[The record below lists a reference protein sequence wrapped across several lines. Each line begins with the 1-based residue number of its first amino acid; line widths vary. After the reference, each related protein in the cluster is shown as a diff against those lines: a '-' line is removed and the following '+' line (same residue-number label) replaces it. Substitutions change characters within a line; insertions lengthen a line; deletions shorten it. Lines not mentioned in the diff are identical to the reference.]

1 MSRKIIVAMAAV
13 FLCGY
18 LFADLLLEQI
28 SPTYNRG
35 NSSSYYTTN
44 SYLEGAYITI
54 TNCIIYSSSDNTATQ
69 DLTNLGG
76 YFTVGNTRTS
86 SNYNWTAQGAS
97 TGTVT
102 ATIRMPTNGLLDCGV
117 WLTLT
122 NATGQ
127 SYTYPG
133 ETRLYLRTPFK

>member
-1 MSRKIIVAMAAV
+1 MNRKMIAIAAAV
-13 FLCGY
+13 FACGY

-28 SPTYNRG
+28 SPSYNRG
-35 NSSSYYTTN
+35 DASSYYTTN
-44 SYLEGAYITI
+44 SYLEGTYITI
-54 TNCIIYSSSDNTATQ
+54 TNCIAYSSVGNTATQ
-69 DLTNLGG
+69 DLSGLGG
-76 YFTVGNTRTS
+76 YFTVGNTRSS
-86 SNYNWTAQGAS
+86 SNYTWTAQGAS

-122 NATGQ
+122 NAAGQ

-133 ETRLYLRTPFK
+133 EKRLYLRTPFK